1 MNILITG
8 PNGFI
13 GSNLVKKL
21 QFNHNIYKLSYREN
35 FPDIKTEI
43 LKFNPDFTIHC
54 GWHGG
59 NNYSDAY
66 HIDQYN
72 KNIPNSIKLLEILKC
87 INKEH
92 TFIGFGTVFE
102 YGNKN
107 TLITENDL
115 EVPVDLYGLSKLFL
129 KNYSKMFCEN
139 NNIKWV
145 WVRPFYTYG
154 IGDVNTR
161 LIPKVINNISLNKQL
176 KLDKCDSIID
186 YLYIDDF
193 VDAIE
198 ELISTNSQGI
208 YNICSNNQYKIKDII
223 LTICKLLKYENHL
236 TFDDNL
242 NTNNLKPKYMCGSN
256 QKIKNVTKWNPKISL
271 EDGLLKTI
279 NFYNLNK

>member
-8 PNGFI
+8 TNGFI
-13 GSNLVKKL
+13 GTSLVRRLELSHK
-21 QFNHNIYKLSYREN
+21 IYKLSYRDI
-35 FPDIKTEI
+35 FPDIQSEI
-43 LKFNPDFTIHC
+43 IKFKPDITIHC

-72 KNIPNSIKLLEILKC
+72 KNIPNSIKLLDVLKH

-115 EVPVDLYGLSKLFL
+115 EIPVDLYGLSKLFL
-129 KNYSKMFCEN
+129 KNYSKTFCEI

-145 WVRPFYTYG
+145 WIRPFYTYG
-154 IGDVNTR
+154 IGDVDTR
-161 LIPKVINNISLNKQL
+161 LIPKVINNIISDKQL
-176 KLDKCDSIID
+176 VFDKCDSTID

-193 VDAIE
+193 IDAVE
-198 ELISTNSQGI
+198 QLILSKTQGV
-208 YNICSNNQYKIKDII
+208 YNICSNKQYKIKDII
-223 LTICKLLKYENHL
+223 LTISKLLDYKK
-236 TFDDNL
+236 TIIFDENL
-242 NTNNLKPKYMCGSN
+242 NNNSKPKYMCGNNS
-256 QKIKNVTKWNPKISL
+256 KIKNTINWNPQIEIELGLSKI
-271 EDGLLKTI
+271 I
-279 NFYNLNK
+279 NFKNNIK